1 MCIFHDIHPPWY
13 LDQCVCRETSLGDN
27 VGWKQAEVVQK
38 WSLEAKWEVGV
49 PRELS
54 SYDLVPLL
62 LSDVGHFHAV
72 WFGWN
77 WDRSLLDPK
86 SSQSR
91 LARFDSSKCQDVQ
104 VHHVFRWDFRH
115 FSLPPISRSAGSGFG
130 RWDEGQLRLLCV
142 GHGDLQVGRHI
153 LAGGAYNQNYQHPF
167 NSFKHIIQSYINQMT
182 VGTGGSP
189 KNWSV
194 WWCKCNK
201 TLLFTVFSAHT
212 QIAFMLMLREHMPCL
227 FATRGRFLMTF
238 LDTFSSQHIET
249 A

>member
-1 MCIFHDIHPPWY
+1 METCFFALKLLLWGLANLHFEGVLVKNWSLHWTSFAWSLLGEPRKPSP
-13 LDQCVCRETSLGDN
+13 ETSNCKPFALRQTVK
-27 VGWKQAEVVQK
+27 VGWGRNVIFFGKT
-38 WSLEAKWEVGV
+38 
-49 PRELS
+49 R
-54 SYDLVPLL
+54 PLRYL
-62 LSDVGHFHAV
+62 
-72 WFGWN
+72 W
-77 WDRSLLDPK
+77 
-86 SSQSR
+86 
-91 LARFDSSKCQDVQ
+91 
-104 VHHVFRWDFRH
+104 
-115 FSLPPISRSAGSGFG
+115 
-130 RWDEGQLRLLCV
+130 
-142 GHGDLQVGRHI
+142 
-153 LAGGAYNQNYQHPF
+153 
-167 NSFKHIIQSYINQMT
+167 T

>member
-1 MCIFHDIHPPWY
+1 MLLQYTIII
-13 LDQCVCRETSLGDN
+13 TSITLITPITLLND
-27 VGWKQAEVVQK
+27 
-38 WSLEAKWEVGV
+38 
-49 PRELS
+49 S
-54 SYDLVPLL
+54 SYYHYYCHLLTIIIIVIFLLSLL
-62 LSDVGHFHAV
+62 LSSWCIIVY
-72 WFGWN
+72 
-77 WDRSLLDPK
+77 LLIINI
-86 SSQSR
+86 Q
-91 LARFDSSKCQDVQ
+91 
-104 VHHVFRWDFRH
+104 
-115 FSLPPISRSAGSGFG
+115 
-130 RWDEGQLRLLCV
+130 
-142 GHGDLQVGRHI
+142 
-153 LAGGAYNQNYQHPF
+153 
-167 NSFKHIIQSYINQMT
+167 KHIFFLSVPSSIHRMLYFLRYAQWVSKPAHSTIQCLVT